1 MEHFWF
7 CVLVYRQKPVFHD
20 ESTLTQTKKK
30 KKKMDPSEDQ
40 KCLSINKVTF
50 HTSNFSF
57 IFVLPSSYC
66 IFKAVERSLSSHCQ
80 LICQKIPNKYNG
92 FSSSTRLIRNRLSR
106 WPHNEKEK
114 WNEQYKNSH
123 NSLATVILTP
133 CQISRSYINADM
145 FENSQSLR

>member
-1 MEHFWF
+1 MSTQFKASLGYTVMLSQKKSITGAHIIYLYKSFRLKKREHFWL

-30 KKKMDPSEDQ
+30 KKMDPSENQ

-66 IFKAVERSLSSHCQ
+66 IFKAVERSLSSHYQ
-80 LICQKIPNKYNG
+80 LICQKFPNKYNG
-92 FSSSTRLIRNRLSR
+92 FPSSTRLIRNCLS
-106 WPHNEKEK
+106 W
-114 WNEQYKNSH
+114 
-123 NSLATVILTP
+123 
-133 CQISRSYINADM
+133 
-145 FENSQSLR
+145 